1 MASEILLAS
10 FNYYYDYEG
19 ETSTNELQYLPD
31 TVEFRLYEYIC
42 DYYEPGEVAVLEN
55 RTISH
60 EDALKIL
67 NNELQLFNDYDSV
80 SEVEVSDSKEALE
93 IIDNLRHEVES
104 ECSNAER
111 KENTMSEQAQNQN
124 TQEKAKYANVKIPA
138 AFLTQHEYTAK
149 SGRTFEK
156 AYVHF
161 PEGTK
166 VNGVDLSHYSC
177 DVFVNDRMKQQML
190 SGGQVTIGFKA
201 DEPVQVWTGHAG
213 DEQNPYKKFEVK
225 PWDLVKGIKA
235 ANESFKSEKAAKR
248 EAAKEQG
255 ATLKGESEQMRESS
269 AKLAGDNTPEEH
281 ANTR

>member
-111 KENTMSEQAQNQN
+111 KENTHGNPR
-124 TQEKAKYANVKIPA
+124 KG
-138 AFLTQHEYTAK
+138 H
-149 SGRTFEK
+149 GRQR
-156 AYVHF
+156 
-161 PEGTK
+161 
-166 VNGVDLSHYSC
+166 D
-177 DVFVNDRMKQQML
+177 
-190 SGGQVTIGFKA
+190 
-201 DEPVQVWTGHAG
+201 HARL
-213 DEQNPYKKFEVK
+213 F
-225 PWDLVKGIKA
+225 
-235 ANESFKSEKAAKR
+235 R
-248 EAAKEQG
+248 
-255 ATLKGESEQMRESS
+255 
-269 AKLAGDNTPEEH
+269 
-281 ANTR
+281 